1 MESPAP
7 AAPAPRP
14 ALRKVRIESAEFE
27 AGATKLE
34 SLPSPGVPEIAF
46 AGRSNVGKSSLMN
59 ALVQRS
65 GLVRT
70 SSTPGCTRALNLFS
84 ITIDDGTVYRMLDLP
99 GYGYAK
105 LSKTE
110 KAKWGAMIEGY
121 LTGRSTLRAVVLLV
135 DIRRG
140 FEEDDG
146 QLAEF
151 VETCRTEAGT
161 TPIES
166 ILVATKLDKLP
177 LNKRKPALAAFRR
190 DTGLKPIGF
199 SAVTGEGRDELWAR
213 LLAATAREPGPTTAA
228 PSSSSGASAG
238 TTARGPR
245 TEF

>member
-1 MESPAP
+1 MQSPVATRR
-7 AAPAPRP
+7 PRVEP
-14 ALRKVRIESAEFE
+14 VRVATAEFE
-27 AGATKLE
+27 AGATRLDT
-34 SLPSPGVPEIAF
+34 LPAPGVPEVAF

-84 ITIDDGTVYRMLDLP
+84 VVLDDGTAYRMVDLP

-105 LSKTE
+105 LSKAE

-121 LTGRSTLRAVVLLV
+121 LQGRSTLRAVVLLV

-151 VETCRTEAGT
+151 VTEERKGA
-161 TPIES
+161 PPLEC

-177 LNKRKPALAAFRR
+177 LSKRKPALAAFKR
-190 DTGLKPIGF
+190 DTGLSPIGF
-199 SAVTGEGRDELWAR
+199 SAVTGEGRDALWAR
-213 LLAATAREPGPTTAA
+213 IRKATA
-228 PSSSSGASAG
+228 
-238 TTARGPR
+238 
-245 TEF
+245 